1 MRNENN
7 CRRVVSLKLNF
18 LLFLFCGEGAI
29 FLNLVRVEFES
40 DDEIRPALCCEIGG
54 LILFDFD
61 AVALIT
67 RGRACVCLVRSGA
80 IPPSGRH
87 GSARNRTS
95 RGRLCWGERHV
106 AMKRNRKVAIKWIMQ
121 RVVSVSGTLVCPR
134 QRVEI
139 GATVG
144 GDSLG
149 VTHPETQKVYSPP
162 SCPV

>member
-1 MRNENN
+1 M
-7 CRRVVSLKLNF
+7 CVW
-18 LLFLFCGEGAI
+18 CGVGP
-29 FLNLVRVEFES
+29 F
-40 DDEIRPALCCEIGG
+40 RPADDMEVQGIGRRED
-54 LILFDFD
+54 DF
-61 AVALIT
+61 V
-67 RGRACVCLVRSGA
+67 GG
-80 IPPSGRH
+80 G
-87 GSARNRTS
+87 
-95 RGRLCWGERHV
+95 RHV

-162 SCPV
+162 LVSSLASIHRP

>member
-67 RGRACVCLVRSGA
+67 RGRACVCVWCGVGPFRPADDMEVQG
-80 IPPSGRH
+80 IGR
-87 GSARNRTS
+87 R
-95 RGRLCWGERHV
+95 EDDF
-106 AMKRNRKVAIKWIMQ
+106 
-121 RVVSVSGTLVCPR
+121 
-134 QRVEI
+134 
-139 GATVG
+139 VG
-144 GDSLG
+144 GRDMLR
-149 VTHPETQKVYSPP
+149 
-162 SCPV
+162 